1 MPNKYD
7 GPPPV
12 GRRKPGGFLADSQAT
27 PRPPPPGANPELWKL
42 FDNVDEDQS
51 GHIDATELQ
60 NALINGDLSTFDLNT
75 VTLLVNFFDRN
86 KNGQIS
92 FNEFTALWRYIKDM
106 QGIFAEYDRDRSGTI
121 DRSEL
126 QKALTRF
133 GYTVTPGLLDN
144 LQRKYGVNAQADQ
157 GNPPG
162 ISFDHFV
169 SACVVLQ
176 HVDREFKVLDKDH
189 NGFGI
194 ISYLQLLQIVMEA
207 P

>member
-1 MPNKYD
+1 MMVLRQLDVANLEGFSPT
-7 GPPPV
+7 
-12 GRRKPGGFLADSQAT
+12 RRPHPAPHLQVLT
-27 PRPPPPGANPELWKL
+27 QMNRLWKL

-92 FNEFTALWRYIKDM
+92 FNEFTGLWRYIKDM

-169 SACVVLQ
+169 RACVVLQ

-189 NGFGI
+189 NGFGV